1 MLNVIVDDNRDPV
14 RNLALD
20 EALARAAS
28 PEPVLRVWQNAPSVI
43 VGRFQ
48 NVGQA
53 VDMAAC
59 ARDGIPIVRRATGGG
74 AVFTGPGS
82 LIVTL
87 VCSRPGPPP
96 CLGVLMAT
104 AVEGLGVPAHA
115 VRGETITMARLRTR
129 RSVLAHGVLR
139 VTTVRAYDPGY
150 LPGGPART
158 LADHGLH
165 TSLDAMRAAIFATAV
180 DRFGPACARRLNP
193 AEQVW
198 LDRLMDSRYRDVTWH
213 LSGATRPQ
221 TPDDSGHLGGP
232 VTSTRHNGID
242 FCEP

>member
-1 MLNVIVDDNRDPV
+1 MLSVIVDDARDPV

-20 EALARAAS
+20 EALARAGSRA
-28 PEPVLRVWQNAPSVI
+28 PMLRVWQNAPSVV

-48 NVGQA
+48 SVGRA

-74 AVFTGPGS
+74 AVYTDPGC

-115 VRGETITMARLRTR
+115 VRGETITLARLRTR
-129 RSVLAHGVLR
+129 RSTLVHGLLR
-139 VTTVRAYDPGY
+139 VTTVQAPPGY
-150 LPGGPART
+150 LPGDPPRT
-158 LADHGLH
+158 MADHGLEI
-165 TSLDAMRAAIFATAV
+165 SLDAVRAAIFAAAV
-180 DRFGPACARRLNP
+180 ERYGLACARPPNS
-193 AEQVW
+193 AELAW
-198 LDRLMDSRYRDVTWH
+198 RDRLLDSRYRDITWH
-213 LSGATRPQ
+213 LSGAVRPESPASVTTTR
-221 TPDDSGHLGGP
+221 
-232 VTSTRHNGID
+232 RNGID